1 MNPQTIEVDSDEL
14 KEYRLIDL
22 VAPATTQ
29 RIRINIETTTGN
41 SITVDNVSLIQ
52 NRSENYE

>member
-14 KEYRLIDL
+14 KEYRLTDL

>member
-14 KEYRLIDL
+14 KEYRLTDL

-29 RIRINIETTTGN
+29 RIRINIETTIGN

-52 NRSENYE
+52 K

>member
-52 NRSENYE
+52 K